1 MPVRCLDGDITDE
14 TLAQWRV
21 ANVHTRIALTCEQ
34 VRAVFEGSALSR
46 GIALL
51 TLSRAQFHKLFP
63 TESARKNPLTLRRW
77 AARISG
83 ERARRA
89 LMGASWHQLRAAA
102 AHKGDEAQI
111 GAAVEYL
118 FGVRVL
124 AKRTPHELLSAP
136 KAS

>member
-1 MPVRCLDGDITDE
+1 MPVRCLDGDIADD
-14 TLAQWRV
+14 TLARWRV

-83 ERARRA
+83 ATARKA

-102 AHKGDEAQI
+102 AQQGDDAQI
-111 GAAVEYL
+111 GAAIE
-118 FGVRVL
+118 RVL
-124 AKRTPHELLSAP
+124 GLDKKHS
-136 KAS
+136 